1 MCPSCIP
8 AVPFLAGTVSSGGLI
23 FGLICGLRTL
33 LAKLRGRVSLH
44 LKRRNAY
51 EGRKQRNLKE
61 SQSSLAI

>member
-33 LAKLRGRVSLH
+33 PAKLSGRVSLH
-44 LKRRNAY
+44 LNQEEKRV
-51 EGRKQRNLKE
+51 
-61 SQSSLAI
+61 